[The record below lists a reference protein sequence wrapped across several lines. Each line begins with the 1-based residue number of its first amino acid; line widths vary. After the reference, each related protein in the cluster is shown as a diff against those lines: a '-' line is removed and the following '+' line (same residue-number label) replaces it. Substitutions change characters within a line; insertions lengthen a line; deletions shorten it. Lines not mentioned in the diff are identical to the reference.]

1 VHTFVTLLAE
11 GPNSQKQDEKVAA
24 WGEERPNA

>member
-11 GPNSQKQDEKVAA
+11 VPNSQKQDEKVAA
-24 WGEERPNA
+24 RGEERPNA